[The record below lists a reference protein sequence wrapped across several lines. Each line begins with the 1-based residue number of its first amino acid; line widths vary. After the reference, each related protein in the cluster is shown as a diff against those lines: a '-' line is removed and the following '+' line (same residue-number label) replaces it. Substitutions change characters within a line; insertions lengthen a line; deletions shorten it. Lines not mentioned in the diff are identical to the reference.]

1 MNPEYRPYHPKWYRS
16 KVPIFWWLHKRSYT
30 AFIGRELTSVFV
42 AYSAILLV
50 VLVLAL
56 DRGEGAYLEVM
67 DWLSRPAVLAAHVLV
82 LFVVL
87 FHTITWLNL
96 APMAIVAKIG
106 GRRVPASAVLLGHY
120 AAWVVCTGFVAWVL
134 IWRW

>member
-1 MNPEYRPYHPKWYRS
+1 MNPEYRRYHPKWYRPR
-16 KVPIFWWLHKRSYT
+16 VPIFWWLEQRAYV

-42 AYSAILLV
+42 AYSAVLLV

-56 DRGEGAYLEVM
+56 DRGEAAYMEVM
-67 DWLSRPAVLAAHVLV
+67 DWLSRPAVLSAHVLV
-82 LFVVL
+82 LLMVL
-87 FHTITWLNL
+87 FHAITWINL

-120 AAWVVCTGFVAWVL
+120 AAWVVCTAFVAWVL
-134 IWRW
+134 IWR

>member
-1 MNPEYRPYHPKWYRS
+1 M
-16 KVPIFWWLHKRSYT
+16 

-42 AYSAILLV
+42 AYSAVLLV
-50 VLVLAL
+50 VLVVAL

-67 DWLSRPAVLAAHVLV
+67 GWLSRPAVVGAHVLV

-106 GRRVPASAVLLGHY
+106 GRRVPASVVLLGHY
-120 AAWVVCTGFVAWVL
+120 AAWAVCTGFVAWVL
-134 IWRW
+134 IWRQ